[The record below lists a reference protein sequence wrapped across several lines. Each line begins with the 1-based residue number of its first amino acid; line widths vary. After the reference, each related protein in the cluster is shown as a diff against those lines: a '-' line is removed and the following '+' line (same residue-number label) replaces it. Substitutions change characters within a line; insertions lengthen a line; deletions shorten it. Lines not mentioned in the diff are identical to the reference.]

1 MKLAKKILGIT
12 MVLVIVLLLFALFV
26 DQEFKIEKQV
36 EINASQNEVF
46 SYLKNLKNQDSSSK
60 WGKMD
65 PNMDKSFYGNDGT
78 VGFIASWKSQNPDV
92 GSGEQEI
99 IKIEENKRIDFELR
113 FKEPMEANNT
123 AFFIIEQISKD
134 KSLVKWGFEGEIDYP
149 FNLMLPFMNMD
160 KVIGDDLQIGLN
172 NLKELMEQNTN
183 KIVP

>member
-46 SYLKNLKNQDSSSK
+46 LSEKFEKPRFLQQM
-60 WGKMD
+60 GKMD